1 MGLPTD
7 LFEPKHYAHVRRP
20 VEDAETLP
28 PWCYAGKAF
37 YAREVERIF
46 NKTWNF
52 VGHAGRIPNV
62 GDYATIDYAGASV
75 ILVRDRAG
83 RPRAYANSCRH
94 RGAAIAEGTGNC
106 RAFKCPYHH
115 WVFALDG
122 TLTGAPEME
131 HTPGFRKSDYG
142 LIEVKL
148 ELFGQLM
155 FMNLDPD
162 SVPLAEYLGDLPRML
177 APYAL
182 DQLKLVRR
190 TEYEVACNWKVY
202 VENFMDY
209 YHTPTVHQKSLA
221 AGSQSAYHRDPPTAE
236 RGKGEYM
243 ALYAKHEGSA
253 ALLPGAEGFPPMPTL
268 TGRAKDGS
276 TYACVFPCTLL
287 AQTKDCV
294 WHVEIH
300 PLGPDRI
307 KLAIGACFHP
317 ETIARPDFAETLENY
332 YKRWD
337 VSVIEDN
344 AINEIQQKGVSSPL
358 TQAGRVSNFEALSHI
373 HRNWVLDRV
382 VGNAG

>member
-7 LFEPKHYAHVRRP
+7 LFEPKYYAGVRQP

-28 PWCYAGKAF
+28 PWAYATRAF
-37 YAREVERIF
+37 YDREIERIF
-46 NKTWNF
+46 KKTWNF

-62 GDYATIDYAGASV
+62 GDYTTLDYAGAGL
-75 ILVRDRAG
+75 ILVRDRQG

-94 RGAAIAEGTGNC
+94 RGAEIVEGSGNC

-115 WVFALDG
+115 WVYGLDG
-122 TLTGAPEME
+122 ALTGAPEME
-131 HTPGFRKSDYG
+131 HTPGFDKAGHG

-148 ELFGQLM
+148 ELFGQYM
-155 FMNLDPD
+155 FVNFDPN
-162 SVPLAEYLGDLPRML
+162 SISLAEYLGDLPQIL

-190 TEYEVACNWKVY
+190 TEYDVACNWKVY

-221 AGSQSAYHRDPPTAE
+221 AGNLSVYHRNPPTAE

-243 ALYAKHEGSA
+243 MLYAKHAGSA
-253 ALLPGAEGFPPMPTL
+253 ALLPGAEGLPAMPAL
-268 TGRAKDGS
+268 SGRAADGS

-287 AQTKDCV
+287 ANTKDCV

-300 PLGPDRI
+300 PLGPDKI
-307 KLAIGACFHP
+307 KLAVGALFHP
-317 ETIARPDFAETLENY
+317 DTIARPDFEEKLPLY

-337 VSVIEDN
+337 VSVDEDN
-344 AINEIQQKGVSSPL
+344 VINELQQKGVSSPMAK
-358 TQAGRVSNFEALSHI
+358 AGRVSNFEALSHM

-382 VGNAG
+382 IGNAG